1 MKKMNIFLIIPAL
14 IVSIVPLTSIWGKG
28 IFSNRQKRPTLEIP
42 VTYNIGWWS
51 NQKMLSIDSLHI
63 EIVESYLN
71 LMNAK
76 SIVSYRVGGHLTY
89 EGQWQPK
96 ITEVHISE
104 RMCHDTTSHYDRI
117 IEITPIIKTTKNEK
131 VNGGSHK
138 FEFTN
143 EHIITSNQWGINR
156 IKFVCGQKEQVI
168 ELRQKK

>member
-1 MKKMNIFLIIPAL
+1 MKKMNIFLIISGL
-14 IVSIVPLTSIWGKG
+14 IVSIVLLTSIGCKS
-28 IFSNRQKRPTLEIP
+28 IYSNRQKRPILEIP
-42 VTYNIGWWS
+42 VTYNIGWWA

-63 EIVESYLN
+63 EVVESYLN

-89 EGQWQPK
+89 GGQWQPK

-104 RMCHDTTSHYDRI
+104 RMCHDTMSHYDRI
-117 IEITPIIKTTKNEK
+117 VEITPIVKTKRNEK
-131 VNGGSHK
+131 VNGGSDR

-156 IKFVCGQKEQVI
+156 IKFVCGQSEQVI